1 MAAASPVSRFLPSQD
16 LFLAG
21 MVLWLHRHL
30 ASMWFRRGNTTTS
43 HLRRVAWGRRLRK
56 EVYSF
61 LCKVAYGRLS

>member
-1 MAAASPVSRFLPSQD
+1 MTAASPVSCFLSSQD

-43 HLRRVAWGRRLRK
+43 HLRRVSWGRGLQK
-56 EVYSF
+56 EVIVF
-61 LCKVAYGRLS
+61 LGKVAYMGG